1 MPYRFAVGKNIWQK
15 TILSAESCIQKITKV
30 VAMSPFRPW
39 IIHFHRNLLATL
51 ICCYLLTS
59 HVTGVF
65 DDSSFKA
72 IHELE
77 FLRSLRSALERKSNG
92 PLKNFN

>member
-1 MPYRFAVGKNIWQK
+1 
-15 TILSAESCIQKITKV
+15 
-30 VAMSPFRPW
+30 MSPFRPW

-92 PLKNFN
+92 PLKNFNYPIKSRSAAMISGRGFRPGKRYDAPILSFM